1 MATQFRDQAAGSM
14 RAALGLAGIG
24 RVCGVEFVLEIAI
37 AKAVDGELPGKQ
49 GFEESDILRRD
60 RVEGGDML
68 TGFAL

>member
-1 MATQFRDQAAGSM
+1 MTKKPPNAIAISDRTQ
-14 RAALGLAGIG
+14 
-24 RVCGVEFVLEIAI
+24 VEFVLEIAI